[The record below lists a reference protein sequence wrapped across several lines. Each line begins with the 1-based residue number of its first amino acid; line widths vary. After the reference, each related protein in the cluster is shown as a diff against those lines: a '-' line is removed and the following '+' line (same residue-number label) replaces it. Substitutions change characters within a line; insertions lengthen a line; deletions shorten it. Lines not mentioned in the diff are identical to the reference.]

1 MFVHIAVFLGS
12 ICDTITDSILGASV
26 ILCLWCVGSICD
38 TYYAYVW
45 SICDTML
52 MVRREHL

>member
-1 MFVHIAVFLGS
+1 MLMY
-12 ICDTITDSILGASV
+12 GASV

-52 MVRREHL
+52 MVRILCASTLSYMTEEDSKFEC